1 MSGLAAFSCHNNI
14 RPIALEGSRWGFG
27 VVHDKVPAESSY
39 EAIFE
44 QCVADCAQR
53 LTMQQRVDGPSPG
66 CTDPPRA
73 GIFINFYHV
82 LSLLQNT

>member
-1 MSGLAAFSCHNNI
+1 MSGLAAFSRHDNI

-27 VVHDKVPAESSY
+27 VAHDKVPAESKLSSSS
-39 EAIFE
+39 ASPTVLSGSR
-44 QCVADCAQR
+44 CSNGSTAP
-53 LTMQQRVDGPSPG
+53 PSPG